1 MLHTKVNLYSL
12 SCILSLC
19 VLVRTPLNAI
29 INYLE
34 IALESPLDS
43 DTRESLSKSHSASK
57 SLIYVINDLLDL
69 TRTEEGHDLIKEEM
83 FDLPMTIREAT
94 GMFTADAAR
103 KGLTFD
109 VIEYPGVPRF
119 VKGDQSKVRQA
130 VANISANAV
139 SHTESGGIQVELWLS
154 ASFEDRCE
162 IEIAVQDTGSGMSSR
177 KLDALF
183 RELEQVQ
190 TDPTNGLGDVG
201 ESQSLMGN
209 VQGNDNKEKTT
220 LGLGLAVVARIIKN
234 MNGQLRLKSEEGK
247 GSRFT
252 IQMTFALPV
261 SDNALT
267 DPNRKCIQTPNSE
280 GTQTP
285 HPSASSQ
292 ASHEVTLV
300 RKDKDNVAAHQ
311 PEKPSLSRRTSND
324 SVGSSSVK
332 SGRSGASH
340 KSEVDR
346 LIDAISSNTGLAS
359 PAVEDGK
366 RMTGVRQKEPRKAS
380 SVGRRSVNGR
390 ESVQDSSTPI
400 KSVKMPDDGYVP
412 GLDNFEQVQLQSG
425 SQPSDSP
432 SSKSKRHSID
442 SEDSVS
448 VCNQHQN
455 MQHAAL
461 GSVASIFSV
470 LVAEDDPIN
479 SKIIKKRLEKMGH
492 GTSMTLNGE
501 QCVTMFKERSQDF
514 DVVLMDIQV
523 TNSVNLFLRIRV
535 LMIQK
540 LDAYHGW
547 LYCYAKDPEARG

>member
-1 MLHTKVNLYSL
+1 
-12 SCILSLC
+12 

-83 FDLPMTIREAT
+83 FDLPATIREAT

-109 VIEYPGVPRF
+109 VLEYPGVPRI

-130 VANISANAV
+130 VANIAANAV
-139 SHTESGGIQVELWLS
+139 SHTDSGGVQVELWLS

-162 IEIAVQDTGSGMSSR
+162 IEIAVQDTGSGMSSK

-190 TDPTNGLGDVG
+190 TDPTNGFGDSS

-209 VQGNDNKEKTT
+209 TQKNDNKEKPT

-261 SDNALT
+261 SDSLLS
-267 DPNRKCIQTPNSE
+267 DFNRKPIQNSE
-280 GTQTP
+280 
-285 HPSASSQ
+285 SASEGVPAPHLSAPGE

-300 RKDKDNVAAHQ
+300 SKDKENSNTHQ
-311 PEKPSLSRRTSND
+311 LERPSLSRRASND

-332 SGRSGASH
+332 SGRSGGSH

-346 LIDAISSNTGLAS
+346 LIDAISNNTGLAS
-359 PAVEDGK
+359 PAVEDAK
-366 RMTGVRQKEPRKAS
+366 RMTGVRQKESKKPS
-380 SVGRRSVNGR
+380 SVGRRTGNGR

-400 KSVKMPDDGYVP
+400 RSVKMPDDGYAP
-412 GLDNFEQVQLQSG
+412 GLENAEQVQSQSRR
-425 SQPSDSP
+425 QPNDSP
-432 SSKSKRHSID
+432 SPKSKRHSID

-448 VCNQHQN
+448 ICNQRQS
-455 MQHAAL
+455 MERAAL
-461 GSVASIFSV
+461 DSVASIFSV

-492 GTSMTLNGE
+492 STSMTLNGE
-501 QCVTMFKERSQDF
+501 QCVTLFKERSQDF

-523 TNSVNLFLRIRV
+523 NNTDRHSFCI
-535 LMIQK
+535 
-540 LDAYHGW
+540 G
-547 LYCYAKDPEARG
+547 